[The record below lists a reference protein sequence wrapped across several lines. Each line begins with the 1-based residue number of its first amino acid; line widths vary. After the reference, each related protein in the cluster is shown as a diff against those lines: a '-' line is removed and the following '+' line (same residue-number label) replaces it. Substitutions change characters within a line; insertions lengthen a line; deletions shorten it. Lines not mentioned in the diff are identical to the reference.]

1 MAFDAIRRYR
11 LSRMIRKAIDLYP
24 DGICFARL
32 NGRVILTNQTMN
44 SLCLSL
50 TGHTVTNGADLWREL
65 EDISRG
71 KESGD
76 DAGEDSQSNSREG
89 QTFSAGPEREQA
101 CQEITHTFPDGR
113 KWRFRRSILRM
124 DGELVAQYEATDV
137 TELTELQEQLRES
150 NLRTEKMHRRQQELL
165 KNIVQNNLDQELLS
179 AKMHIHDEFGR
190 LLILTKNAAQQP
202 MKAGELQALR
212 DSWLNAAANM
222 ENAAWTPDADQ
233 SSPREELVRT
243 AGMIG
248 CGIEFYGE
256 EPKEREALL
265 LLYAALR
272 EALTNA
278 IRHGKANLL
287 RVTIAEEKTA
297 YAAAITDNGS
307 GGRFPIQEGGG
318 LKALRQR
325 LEKEGA
331 SLEYEYPGGL
341 TMKLRIPKA

>member
-1 MAFDAIRRYR
+1 MAFDAMKRYR
-11 LSRMIRKAIDLYP
+11 LSRTIRNAIDLYP
-24 DGICFARL
+24 DGLCFARL
-32 NGRVILTNQTMN
+32 NGRVILTNQSMN

-50 TGHTVTNGADLWREL
+50 TGHTVTNGSDLWREL
-65 EDISRG
+65 REIRIGS
-71 KESGD
+71 
-76 DAGEDSQSNSREG
+76 DAGNDAEDGYNHPSRIDPAVPAVAEE
-89 QTFSAGPEREQA
+89 ERA
-101 CQEITHTFPDGR
+101 CEEILIGMQDGR
-113 KWRFRRSILRM
+113 KWRFRRSLLQT
-124 DGELVAQYEATDV
+124 DGEQVAQIEATDV
-137 TELTELQEQLRES
+137 TELLDLQEQLRES
-150 NLRTEKMHRRQQELL
+150 NQRTEKMHRRQRELL

-190 LLILTKNAAQQP
+190 LLILTKNAAKQP

-222 ENAAWTPDADQ
+222 ENAAWTPDAAQ

-248 CGIEFYGE
+248 CGIVFYGE